1 MVTGGRSHPLRYL
14 AVVGVHLSYAL
25 AAMAAIGA
33 LGLVTVWLNPSELD
47 SGLGMILFGQMFLA
61 STGFV
66 VRARHGHLDPLL
78 ANGPG
83 RTPVVVADYALS
95 VAPGVVTWVVV
106 SGTGLILGSSAAASA
121 LAGGRAAGLVV
132 VSSLAWVLGF
142 ALPRGV
148 AGMLWMGVLLA
159 ILTQRAELL
168 PDASHASPGS
178 STVLR
183 HALTLIFCPFL
194 FIGNHPTVAPA
205 AMWAALLLSCLP
217 PLLVWRRAGAL
228 DIYLVD
234 RA

>member
-1 MVTGGRSHPLRYL
+1 VVTGLRVRPVRFL
-14 AVVGVHLSYAL
+14 AVVGIHPSYAL
-25 AAMAAIGA
+25 VAMAAIGV

-61 STGFV
+61 SSGFI

-78 ANGPG
+78 ANTPG
-83 RTPVVVADYALS
+83 RTRVVLADYALS
-95 VAPGVVTWVVV
+95 VAPGVLTWAVV
-106 SGTGLILGSSAAASA
+106 SGAGLILGSPAAASA

-159 ILTQRAELL
+159 ILTQRTELL
-168 PDASHASPGS
+168 PDAPPASPGS

-183 HALTLIFCPFL
+183 HALTLVLCPFL
-194 FIGNHPTVAPA
+194 FIGNHPTLAPG
-205 AMWAALLLSCLP
+205 AMCAALLLSCLP
-217 PLLVWRRAGAL
+217 LLLVWRRAGAL